1 MQFWKIGLRQTDG
14 IMFFLFNKQPSVDSR
29 HLIMLVM
36 SMAVDL
42 LFGLLHIKVVLIR
55 EKNHPTWIEKTQWT
69 CNVLYLPQDPQVLIH
84 HNHGRTCEHMW
95 TLSSLSWSM
104 SCSNFSISS
113 SVRSATS
120 CIACRWAA
128 MTSAAGAAMVST
140 TAALPATSDPQLQA
154 LLGNLNPTILNHQ
167 IAADNQNLRNFS
179 GWCRTSTSKPQET
192 KKKKF
197 QCQLTIMFC
206 EIVLKT
212 CRRRW
217 KNILRTSQ
225 NYEKLRNSH
234 VDSGNSYEFVSRR
247 FWVFPRWIWEFPRW
261 VRVANFSGFETLISP
276 GCRNYEI
283 LTSTPRILT
292 SNPSFLTSSLG
303 YQLKLQKMHF
313 QELSTTISNPYSRGI
328 STGNANFHLF
338 GTCRWILPR
347 T

>member
-1 MQFWKIGLRQTDG
+1 
-14 IMFFLFNKQPSVDSR
+14 MFFLFNKQPSVDSR

-42 LFGLLHIKVVLIR
+42 LFGLLHIKVVMIR

-120 CIACRWAA
+120 RIACRWAA

-167 IAADNQNLRNFS
+167 IAADNQNLKNLAVDAEHRQVNLKK
-179 GWCRTSTSKPQET
+179 R
-192 KKKKF
+192 KKKF
-197 QCQLTIMFC
+197 QCQLTIIFC

-212 CRRRW
+212 RRRRW
-217 KNILRTSQ
+217 KKTSC
-225 NYEKLRNSH
+225 EHRK
-234 VDSGNSYEFVSRR
+234 
-247 FWVFPRWIWEFPRW
+247 I
-261 VRVANFSGFETLISP
+261 TK
-276 GCRNYEI
+276 NYEI
-283 LTSTPRILT
+283 LTSIPGIHTNF
-292 SNPSFLTSSLG
+292 SHVVSG
-303 YQLKLQKMHF
+303 YFPVESGNFPVESGLL
-313 QELSTTISNPYSRGI
+313 ISPGSK
-328 STGNANFHLF
+328 H
-338 GTCRWILPR
+338 
-347 T
+347 

>member
-1 MQFWKIGLRQTDG
+1 
-14 IMFFLFNKQPSVDSR
+14 MFFLFNKQPSVDSR

-42 LFGLLHIKVVLIR
+42 LFGLLHIKVVMIR

-167 IAADNQNLRNFS
+167 IAADNQNLRNLAVDAEHRQVNLKKRKKKVPVSTYHHFLRNS
-179 GWCRTSTSKPQET
+179 IENTSKT
-192 KKKKF
+192 
-197 QCQLTIMFC
+197 
-206 EIVLKT
+206 LK
-212 CRRRW
+212 

-234 VDSGNSYEFVSRR
+234 VDSGNSYEFFSRR
-247 FWVFPRWIWEFPRW
+247 FWVFPRWIWEFHRW

-276 GCRNYEI
+276 GCRNYQI

-303 YQLKLQKMHF
+303 SQLKLQKMHF